1 MRNAIR
7 IVGMLALGFVVV
19 LALPVATAVSEI
31 RKEPIEMQNYGVRV
45 RFAPGTL
52 LSFPDLELR
61 YLGSRSVE
69 TKPTYP
75 QGFIYHDFEASVGK
89 ETVPLSWSS
98 GTSDI
103 APVTFTLTGRQF
115 VLELGHSI
123 LSATMLHND
132 ELVLWPEKLFQAE
145 TNMIQLLST
154 WRRFEYASA
163 ADSVLG
169 AILSVERGNGVAREF
184 HFKVPDGEV
193 VVSVSTF
200 NEPLAASEHFDRIT
214 HAHTPAG
221 TNLRLPIPDSVMWA
235 NRADANSPVM
245 LWLNNI
251 IYEIS
256 GALMLKRRVR
266 LARWLVH
273 EMNSNRAEEV
283 PDDTTLWLL
292 LKLTALPDLRQLSD
306 AEAGKIKARSKP
318 YRHSNP
324 IPADLAC
331 NLHDGTARGWHMV
344 AGGTWIVVNPIT
356 KTELQLDNL
365 DLHRIERHGQRFSV
379 EQVQFL
385 DQLP

>member
-1 MRNAIR
+1 MSLAVASGNL
-7 IVGMLALGFVVV
+7 GM
-19 LALPVATAVSEI
+19 TMDT
-31 RKEPIEMQNYGVRV
+31 RNYGTRV
-45 RFAPGTL
+45 TFTMDNILR
-52 LSFPDLELR
+52 FPDLSLR
-61 YLGSRSVE
+61 YVGSQRIE
-69 TKPTYP
+69 TKHANS
-75 QGFIYHDFEASVGK
+75 QGVVQHNFEAGVGK
-89 ETVPLSWSS
+89 ETARVSWSS
-98 GTSDI
+98 DTGDT
-103 APVTFTLTGRQF
+103 APNIFTVGGQRF

-123 LSATMLHND
+123 LSATMLDND

-145 TNMIQLLST
+145 TSMLRLLSS

-169 AILSVERGNGVAREF
+169 AILSVERGNGGAREF

-193 VVSVSTF
+193 SVSVSSF
-200 NEPLAASEHFDRIT
+200 DERLAASQHFDRTI
-214 HAHTPAG
+214 HALTPTA
-221 TNLRLPIPDSVMWA
+221 TDLRLPMPDSVVWA
-235 NRADANSPVM
+235 NYSDPNRPVM
-245 LWLNNI
+245 LWRNNTV
-251 IYEIS
+251 YEIS
-256 GALMLKRRVR
+256 GSLMLKRRVR

-273 EMNSNRAEEV
+273 EMSSEYRVEEI

-331 NLHDGTARGWHMV
+331 NLHDRTARGWHRV
-344 AGGTWIVVNPIT
+344 AGGKWVVVNPIT
-356 KTELQLDNL
+356 KAELHLDNL
-365 DLHRIERHGQRFSV
+365 DLHRIQRHGQRFSV